1 MTKSERKAQ
10 AVRDMKEGIR
20 TGNYNLMVESGK
32 TLYNY
37 LSKAEKERASTFA
50 EKGKIKEA
58 YATSLADSLISKSNK
73 KTVTAEDVKHAS
85 RNIDVVKSAELR
97 SSELVVKTWRSK
109 ESDSYNKWVK
119 ASGIYKGGGPRK
131 TTEIAAKIQYTGGT
145 KKEGYTFERKVGNKV
160 WEFRTPGYDE
170 RQHSLH
176 GFQYRELGS
185 PNWLS

>member
-32 TLYNY
+32 KLYDF
-37 LSKAEKERASTFA
+37 LSKAEKQRAATFA

-97 SSELVVKTWRSK
+97 TSELVVKTWRSK

-131 TTEIAAKIQYTGGT
+131 TTEIAAKMQYTGGT